1 MHHSD
6 DILNIDLEPEYI
18 IVHDRE
24 KHDLRSSLPLSSTFS
39 HPQTAEVI
47 CSLSVFLSCQTLY
60 PQYMHKDLGNPIC
73 LQYFNTDIKVCI

>member
-24 KHDLRSSLPLSSTFS
+24 KHDLRSSLHLSSTFS
-39 HPQTAEVI
+39 HPQTAEVTSSQ
-47 CSLSVFLSCQTLY
+47 CVPLMS
-60 PQYMHKDLGNPIC
+60 
-73 LQYFNTDIKVCI
+73 NTVCRVHA